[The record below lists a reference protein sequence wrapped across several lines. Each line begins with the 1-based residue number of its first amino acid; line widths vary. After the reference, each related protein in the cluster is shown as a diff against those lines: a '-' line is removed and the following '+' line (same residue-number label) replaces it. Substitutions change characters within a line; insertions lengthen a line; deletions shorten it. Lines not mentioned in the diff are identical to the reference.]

1 MFFGL
6 LEARRAYTSACMN
19 WYIFSFLCFPMV
31 AEKKSVGALFSRC
44 RIVVVYILGIYL
56 VTDEIYLHFDNLRC
70 RLIIFVSVYPRPG
83 AAPWTSFG
91 SLSHRPK
98 AAPFAFRLA
107 PECSLPGMNSR
118 RGRRALVLCMAP
130 MREHGAGGA
139 FSAIFIDVV
148 ELATF
153 VGGLTFTVRL
163 VCAHSPNSP
172 IGAALDASGA
182 GVGCGA
188 TSAGAVLR

>member
-1 MFFGL
+1 MCRVSNSFADYIVDAILCLVFGL

-19 WYIFSFLCFPMV
+19 WYIFGFSLLSYGSRKNPL
-31 AEKKSVGALFSRC
+31 ARLFSRC

-107 PECSLPGMNSR
+107 
-118 RGRRALVLCMAP
+118 
-130 MREHGAGGA
+130 REHGAGGA

-148 ELATF
+148 ELATIE
-153 VGGLTFTVRL
+153 
-163 VCAHSPNSP
+163 P
-172 IGAALDASGA
+172 
-182 GVGCGA
+182 GVLG
-188 TSAGAVLR
+188 TRS